1 MWEEK
6 PMREKTAEA
15 KDWLRSATIGCGREA
30 ETVKA
35 MAFVRS
41 PSWQQFMGQSCDNGV
56 PYATGRSEG
65 RDVSSAA
72 S

>member
-6 PMREKTAEA
+6 PMRENTTEA
-15 KDWLRSATIGCGREA
+15 KDWPWSATIGCGREA
-30 ETVKA
+30 KAVKA
-35 MAFVRS
+35 TAFVRS
-41 PSWQQFMGQSCDNGV
+41 PNWQQFMGQSCDDGA

-65 RDVSSAA
+65 RDVASAA